1 MEYSAKFRYIDKEFG
16 FDALDQGS
24 WSAEYDNEDDF
35 ILSLNRMAIATSQ
48 HSVVEF
54 PEVEVRAKSMRVTI
68 QSIDGQLFYTDLHSQ
83 NRKNMKV
90 IPVEVI
96 RLIEGKPLDEVFKQD
111 DVVEEPSYESS
122 HSVYRKPTSG
132 RGKVVALMV
141 MFLVLSGC
149 SVVVWQEVVRT
160 PSLTST
166 PQFIPDMKQEGEVLR
181 KYADVYV
188 SDYREGAMIFEL
200 TKEGQFTRYE
210 IWFSPERNGSIL
222 LLVDSYRVQV
232 GSYSGKTGILAGEQH
247 LLALKDDETIVL
259 HGVDFTRH
267 HDELTSIGEVLSK

>member
-1 MEYSAKFRYIDKEFG
+1 MEYSAKFRYIDIEFG

-24 WSAEYDNEDDF
+24 WSTEYDNEDDF

-54 PEVEVRAKSMRVTI
+54 PEVEVRAKGMRVTI

-90 IPVEVI
+90 IPVEVV
-96 RLIEGKPLDEVFKQD
+96 RLIEGKPLDEVFKQED
-111 DVVEEPSYESS
+111 EVEEPSYESS
-122 HSVYRKPTSG
+122 HSAYRKSTSA
-132 RGKVVALMV
+132 RGKLIALLV
-141 MFLVLSGC
+141 MFLVISGC
-149 SVVVWQEVVRT
+149 SVVIWKEVGTT
-160 PSLTST
+160 PSLTSA

-188 SDYREGAMIFEL
+188 SDYREGSMLFEL

-210 IWFSPERNGSIL
+210 MWFSPERNTFIL
-222 LLVDSYRVQV
+222 LLVDTHRVQV

-247 LLALKDDETIVL
+247 LLALKDDETIAL
-259 HGVDFTRH
+259 HGVNFTRH